1 MNKQKIQSFSSSSR
15 WKTWTFLAI
24 AIVLATGCYYYDKEA
39 LLYPN
44 STVDCSKITAT
55 YTVVKSILTNKCNTA
70 GCHNA
75 ASAAGSVVL
84 ETYDQVKAMA
94 GRIRQRAIVDKTMPP
109 GTPLTTSEIAV
120 LTCWINS
127 GTPNN

>member
-1 MNKQKIQSFSSSSR
+1 MHKQPPHSCSGRYPLSAWASLVTMI
-15 WKTWTFLAI
+15 I
-24 AIVLATGCYYYDKEA
+24 LATGCYYNKRE
-39 LLYPN
+39 LIYPGT
-44 STVDCSKITAT
+44 TVDCSKVTAT
-55 YTVVKSILTNKCNTA
+55 YTVVRSIMAGKCNTA

-75 ASAAGSVVL
+75 ASAAGSTVL

-94 GRIRQRAIVDKTMPP
+94 ARIKQRVLVDKTMPP
-109 GTPLTTSEIAV
+109 GNPLTAPDIAV